1 MGSQA
6 KKVQISKLKVSKPIQ
21 DHIQASFFQE
31 RRPGCEEM
39 DAKWKKSGGRGLEG
53 SKYAKDQTWRL
64 VQGEQKNFDAK
75 RRKSG
80 RGRGWEED
88 ELAKYVEDQ
97 ARRLVEGQQKT
108 CLRRGIVTLITLA
121 FLHCV
126 FAKYVEDQAWCL
138 VQGQQMTTPSK
149 LSTNC
154 QHFQE
159 LISVYTIGPIG
170 LSGKFLK
177 DETNFTLIIVQIR
190 IDFVKY
196 QRTSDWQ
203 KNLIFRR
210 WQSLP
215 RAVLKAMR
223 CQISSEM

>member
-1 MGSQA
+1 
-6 KKVQISKLKVSKPIQ
+6 
-21 DHIQASFFQE
+21 
-31 RRPGCEEM
+31 M
-39 DAKWKKSGGRGLEG
+39 DAKRKKSGGGGLEG

-80 RGRGWEED
+80 GRGWEED

-126 FAKYVEDQAWCL
+126 FAKYVEDQAWRL

-159 LISVYTIGPIG
+159 LKCVHHRPNRSV
-170 LSGKFLK
+170 
-177 DETNFTLIIVQIR
+177 R
-190 IDFVKY
+190 
-196 QRTSDWQ
+196 
-203 KNLIFRR
+203 
-210 WQSLP
+210 
-215 RAVLKAMR
+215 
-223 CQISSEM
+223 QISEG

>member
-1 MGSQA
+1 
-6 KKVQISKLKVSKPIQ
+6 
-21 DHIQASFFQE
+21 
-31 RRPGCEEM
+31 M
-39 DAKWKKSGGRGLEG
+39 DAKRKKSGREGLEE
-53 SKYAKDQTWRL
+53 SKYAEGQTWRL

-80 RGRGWEED
+80 GRGWEEEED

-159 LISVYTIGPIG
+159 LKCVHHRPNRSV
-170 LSGKFLK
+170 
-177 DETNFTLIIVQIR
+177 R
-190 IDFVKY
+190 
-196 QRTSDWQ
+196 
-203 KNLIFRR
+203 
-210 WQSLP
+210 
-215 RAVLKAMR
+215 
-223 CQISSEM
+223 QISEG

>member
-6 KKVQISKLKVSKPIQ
+6 KKVQISKLKVSQPIR

-80 RGRGWEED
+80 GRGWEED

-126 FAKYVEDQAWCL
+126 FAKYVEDQAWRL

-159 LISVYTIGPIG
+159 LKCVHHRPNRSV
-170 LSGKFLK
+170 
-177 DETNFTLIIVQIR
+177 R
-190 IDFVKY
+190 
-196 QRTSDWQ
+196 
-203 KNLIFRR
+203 
-210 WQSLP
+210 
-215 RAVLKAMR
+215 
-223 CQISSEM
+223 QISEG